1 MVFFFFKASIR
12 LQNVHELHLLNRLF
26 SSGKGV
32 YDFWCGNCLLKE
44 VNLCVLRH
52 SLSFLRCDR
61 LAEKIRMCPEQDL
74 KSRKGFLKAL
84 EVYVH
89 RREQTDSCWGTPK
102 PLFVLERD
110 GSLPAGTCELQAPGL
125 QMKVAAACSA
135 HSSEICPGRLAGTL
149 LLPHAPW

>member
-1 MVFFFFKASIR
+1 MLFFKASIW

-26 SSGKGV
+26 SSGKGGGMTSDV
-32 YDFWCGNCLLKE
+32 VTVCEE

-102 PLFVLERD
+102 PLFVLECD

-135 HSSEICPGRLAGTL
+135 PSSEICPGRLAGTL

>member
-1 MVFFFFKASIR
+1 MTSDV
-12 LQNVHELHLLNRLF
+12 VTVCE
-26 SSGKGV
+26 
-32 YDFWCGNCLLKE
+32 E

-89 RREQTDSCWGTPK
+89 RQIAAEGHQNPCLFWSVMGRCLLGPVSC
-102 PLFVLERD
+102 R
-110 GSLPAGTCELQAPGL
+110 LPGC
-125 QMKVAAACSA
+125 
-135 HSSEICPGRLAGTL
+135 R
-149 LLPHAPW
+149 